1 LGSGQAVRLLTLDQ
15 VIGGSNPPSP
25 ADRQI
30 IVMRTV
36 FDPPLTEE
44 HPLRVLSAR
53 PLLRGYL
60 HAGAAVV
67 AALGGTYLVLLST
80 GDQPR
85 QLSMLV
91 YGASLT
97 LLFAFSAVY
106 HLRTWAKVRE
116 VILRRIDHANIFV
129 LIAATYTP
137 LAFNMFSGWWR
148 VGILG
153 AVWGA
158 ALLGV
163 VAAVAGMQMRRWA
176 RAGLYVGMG
185 WIALPALGQMS
196 DALPGRAI
204 GLLITGGVLYS
215 ASALFYAGRWP
226 DPWPRVFGYHE
237 VFHLLTI
244 AAAAAFYVVVLVYVM
259 PAPRP

>member
-1 LGSGQAVRLLTLDQ
+1 
-15 VIGGSNPPSP
+15 
-25 ADRQI
+25 
-30 IVMRTV
+30 MTV
-36 FDPPLTEE
+36 LNK
-44 HPLRVLSAR
+44 R

-67 AALGGTYLVLLST
+67 AALGGTYLVAQSS
-80 GDQPR
+80 GDRPR

-91 YGASLT
+91 YGAGLT
-97 LLFAFSAVY
+97 VLFAFSAAY
-106 HLRTWAKVRE
+106 HVHTWAPARRA
-116 VILRRIDHANIFV
+116 ILRRIDHANIFV

-137 LAFNMFSGWWR
+137 LAFNLLSGWWR

-158 ALLGV
+158 ALVGIG
-163 VAAVAGMQMRRWA
+163 AAVVGVQLRRWA

-185 WIALPALGQMS
+185 WIALAALGQIS
-196 DALPGRAI
+196 AALPWPAI
-204 GLLITGGVLYS
+204 GLLITGGALYS
-215 ASALFYAGRWP
+215 AGALLYARKWP

-244 AAAAAFYVVVLVYVM
+244 AAAIAFYVVVLVYVL
-259 PAPRP
+259 PAPRE

>member
-1 LGSGQAVRLLTLDQ
+1 LARE
-15 VIGGSNPPSP
+15 
-25 ADRQI
+25 I
-30 IVMRTV
+30 IVMRAA
-36 FDPPLTEE
+36 FDPPSTEE
-44 HPLRVLSAR
+44 HPRRVLNAR

-67 AALGGTYLVLLST
+67 AALGGTYLVVLSS
-80 GDQPR
+80 GDRPR

-91 YGASLT
+91 YGAGLT
-97 LLFAFSAVY
+97 LLFSFSAVY
-106 HLRTWAKVRE
+106 HLHAWAPVRGA
-116 VILRRIDHANIFV
+116 ILRRIDHANIFV

-153 AVWGA
+153 AAWGA
-158 ALLGV
+158 ALVGV
-163 VAAVAGMQMRRWA
+163 GAAVTGVQLHRWA

-185 WIALPALGQMS
+185 WIALTALGQIS
-196 DALPGRAI
+196 EALPWPAI

-244 AAAAAFYVVVLVYVM
+244 AAAVAFYVVVLVYVL

>member
-1 LGSGQAVRLLTLDQ
+1 MS
-15 VIGGSNPPSP
+15 
-25 ADRQI
+25 
-30 IVMRTV
+30 
-36 FDPPLTEE
+36 
-44 HPLRVLSAR
+44 VLSPR

-67 AALGGTYLVLLST
+67 AALGGTYLVVLSSDD
-80 GDQPR
+80 GPR

-91 YGASLT
+91 YGAGLT
-97 LLFAFSAVY
+97 LLFALSAVY
-106 HLRTWAKVRE
+106 HLHTWTPVRSRL
-116 VILRRIDHANIFV
+116 LRRIDHANIFV

-137 LAFNMFSGWWR
+137 LAFNMFSGGWR

-158 ALLGV
+158 ALIGV
-163 VAAVAGMQMRRWA
+163 GAAVAGVQLRRGA

-185 WIALPALGQMS
+185 WIALVALGQIS
-196 DALPGRAI
+196 TALPWPAI
-204 GLLITGGVLYS
+204 GLLTTGGVLYS
-215 ASALFYAGRWP
+215 AGALLYARRWP

-244 AAAAAFYVVVLVYVM
+244 AAAVAFYVVVLVYVL
-259 PAPRP
+259 PAARP